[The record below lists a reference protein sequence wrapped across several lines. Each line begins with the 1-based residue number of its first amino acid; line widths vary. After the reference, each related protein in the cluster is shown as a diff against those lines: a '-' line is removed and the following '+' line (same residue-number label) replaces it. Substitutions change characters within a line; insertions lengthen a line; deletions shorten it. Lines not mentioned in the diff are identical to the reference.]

1 MRNCKEKPL
10 ILLVCEKPLQNCIAV
25 FPIPNI
31 GVFFVR
37 GAYLYRRERKKG
49 GSTSAAGAGPAKRT
63 RHGFSDDGSST
74 STQPDGK
81 YNHNLQH
88 TQGEAIV
95 ISVPES
101 LLPQHMYTYY
111 LIGKRLWGGRLSVA
125 TLSDFRNLIGCSFVE
140 Q

>member
-1 MRNCKEKPL
+1 MKNLWFYYFVKNYRNKIIEL
-10 ILLVCEKPLQNCIAV
+10 HRSIID
-25 FPIPNI
+25 I

-81 YNHNLQH
+81 YNHNL
-88 TQGEAIV
+88 
-95 ISVPES
+95 
-101 LLPQHMYTYY
+101 
-111 LIGKRLWGGRLSVA
+111 
-125 TLSDFRNLIGCSFVE
+125 
-140 Q
+140 